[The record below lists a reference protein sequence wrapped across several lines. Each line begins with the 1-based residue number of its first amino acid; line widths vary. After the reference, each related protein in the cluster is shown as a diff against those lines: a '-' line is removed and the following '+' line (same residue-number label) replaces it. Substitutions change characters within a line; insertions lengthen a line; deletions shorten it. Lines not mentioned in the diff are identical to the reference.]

1 VFPAFHTIA
10 RLLAI
15 RDDDEQPFPPD
26 TPNDQGSTR
35 RLLVLDTYER
45 FAASAPLLLDLCT
58 ARPDLTIL
66 VTSRVALPV
75 RGATEVAVPPLALPA
90 RAPRLAVAEL
100 AQSPAVQLFVAR
112 AQDARPG
119 FALTEAN
126 AGMIV
131 EICQRLDG
139 LPLALELAAP
149 HVKMFPLPDLLARL
163 ERQPDILAHGP
174 CDLPPRQ
181 RTMDACLDWSYDLLD
196 STARAVLRHLAA
208 YADGCTFDVAAT
220 VCAGIDVAVD
230 PAARVGGIFGHL
242 TTLVDNHLLMMEQD
256 GDEQRLTMSA
266 LVRAYALRQRRC
278 SGEEEMT
285 R

>member
-1 VFPAFHTIA
+1 
-10 RLLAI
+10 
-15 RDDDEQPFPPD
+15 
-26 TPNDQGSTR
+26 
-35 RLLVLDTYER
+35 LLV
-45 FAASAPLLLDLCT
+45 DLC
-58 ARPDLTIL
+58 AACPDLTIL
-66 VTSRVALPV
+66 VTSRVALHV
-75 RGATEVAVPPLALPA
+75 RGVTEITVPPLALPDP
-90 RAPRLAVAEL
+90 APLPAVAEL
-100 AQSPAVQLFVAR
+100 AQSPAVQLFVTR

-181 RTMDACLDWSYDLLD
+181 RTMDACLDWSYALLGPA
-196 STARAVLRHLAA
+196 ARAVFHRLAA
-208 YADGCTFDVAAT
+208 YADGCTFDAAVT
-220 VCAGIDVAVD
+220 VCADIDAASE
-230 PAARVGGIFGHL
+230 PAARIGDIFGHL

-266 LVRAYALRQRRC
+266 LVRAYALRHLRC
-278 SGEEEMT
+278 SGDASPQTPAIRTSRRMMEKVMAIEPMLLDIASVT
-285 R
+285 DRRGA